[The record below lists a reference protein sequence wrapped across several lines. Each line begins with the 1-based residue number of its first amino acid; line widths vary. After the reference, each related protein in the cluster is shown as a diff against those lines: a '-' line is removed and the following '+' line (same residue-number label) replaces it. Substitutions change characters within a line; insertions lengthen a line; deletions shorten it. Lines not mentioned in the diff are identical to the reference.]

1 MRTILP
7 PSLFACSSLC
17 VVMMIVYLCDKLF
30 KSSSIIKTFFISSD
44 EQGSSSM
51 STSGFVVSILAMQSL
66 CFWPPESLLAGIS
79 RSFISSSKFTLL
91 SSSST
96 LFCLSFIKFHR
107 IGQIS
112 FYAKGKERVW
122 LAFFLAKFRPYLWYF
137 HP

>member
-7 PSLFACSSLC
+7 PSLFVCSSLC
-17 VVMMIVYLCDKLF
+17 VVMMIVYLCDRLF
-30 KSSSIIKTFFISSD
+30 KSSSTIKTFFISSD
-44 EQGSSSM
+44 EQGSSSI

-96 LFCLSFIKFHR
+96 LFLLVFYAALVKFHR

-112 FYAKGKERVW
+112 FYAKGKERGV
-122 LAFFLAKFRPYLWYF
+122 LKEYG
-137 HP
+137 